1 MIRIHAIELLN
12 WDLQPHQQLRLGGGV
27 TLLTGENG
35 SGKTSVLDAIK
46 VALGV
51 TKLDAHRTIDGYLG
65 KQAAPVAMVRL
76 VLDNRPLEGTRR
88 RPLDRLQPSFGD
100 LATLAVA
107 FRSDGEKSWNHDYY
121 VLDGDSVPLSETSPR
136 GRRDSAGPRPLPGV
150 TTYRQHLRAI
160 GVSDQYRK
168 LLELGQGKMA
178 SLCALDGDA
187 LFDTLFDLIG
197 GRDTLVEWQT
207 RRTELAKKHR
217 EIEGVQDDLTH
228 HRQQLSEL
236 EARARRHGQWRQL
249 QRDIDASER
258 ALPHLQLAAARKQ
271 AEAVLA
277 EAQAAAAQRQK
288 FGEQLKALGERIVGL
303 DGMIAASKREQA
315 ELQSKIEA
323 ERGELTQRRKVH
335 LDAERELAVLDA
347 SRKAAEGIEPDDVGR
362 LQTTLEARR
371 VELAAGQQN
380 MSVRA
385 ARRDAID
392 ADLARLAQGL
402 LPFPRDVEQF
412 RDALRREG
420 IPHHLLAEVVDVAD
434 PAWIPA
440 LEGFLGA
447 LRLAVVV
454 HDAEGFDRA
463 VDLARRL
470 RYPHGVLA
478 PDVRGRSP
486 DDDDGLL
493 PMLLVKEPR
502 FRPLLARIVRRLVAG
517 NPQRPY
523 QPPRDGDSL
532 AEDGFLLGR
541 LVSRC
546 VAVEQRY
553 LGREALESRKKDLNA
568 ERRQL
573 GEVDEQWLRQ
583 EVECRKTLGKLD
595 KAISRQHDLQR
606 WLDARDRHADLNAHV
621 AHLAGKIGQ
630 LDTSLEA
637 LGKESMALQ
646 ARIASDEQQLQAA
659 RKDQQILQ
667 GDVDET
673 AKKVSELDLRCQ
685 AADVEYG
692 RCLAEPLLPKD
703 AAVEAVL
710 AESRS
715 REVLEARLETKRQ
728 ACNNFAEADRDPLVP
743 EHFERQKTELG
754 HVEQRLQR
762 LRQDLEETRRAAD
775 EAHEQYVT
783 TTRRV
788 FRSYFTQLGLSAE
801 HLGYRIEGRLEQ
813 RQDEQFRCDVRI
825 AVEDKAAVH
834 HDSEDLSGGQK
845 AALSMLMAMT
855 AVSLEGEGPGFFLVD
870 EPFAASDVGK
880 INELGRFL
888 QRTGARYLLS
898 MPTSADLQQC
908 QGWLRAVWV
917 CTKTRGGIDA
927 QGRPV
932 LALPIKQMFPVVE
945 EFDG

>member
-12 WDLQPHQQLRLGGGV
+12 WDLQPHQQLRLGAGV

-51 TKLDAHRTIDGYLG
+51 TKLDAQRTIDGYLG
-65 KQAAPVAMVRL
+65 KQAPPAAMIRI

-88 RPLDRLQPSFGD
+88 RPLDRLQPGFGD
-100 LATLAVA
+100 LATLAVV

-121 VLDGDSVPLSETSPR
+121 VLDGDAVPMSESSVRSK
-136 GRRDSAGPRPLPGV
+136 RDPTGPRPLPGV

-178 SLCALDGDA
+178 SLCALNGDA

-207 RRTELAKKHR
+207 RRGELAQKHR
-217 EIEGVQDDLTH
+217 EMEAVQTDLDH
-228 HRQQLSEL
+228 HRQQLGEL

-258 ALPHLQLAAARKQ
+258 AVPHLQLAAARKQ
-271 AEAVLA
+271 AETALA
-277 EAQAAAAQRQK
+277 ELQATTAHRRK
-288 FGEQLKALGERIVGL
+288 LGELLTALGQRIVGL
-303 DGMIAASKREQA
+303 EGTIAASKREQT
-315 ELQSKIEA
+315 ELQGKVDA
-323 ERGELTQRRKVH
+323 QRGELTQRREAH
-335 LDAERELAVLDA
+335 LQAEKELAVLDA
-347 SRKAAEGIEPDDVGR
+347 SRKAAQGVEPDDVER
-362 LQTTLEARR
+362 LQSTLEAQR
-371 VELAAGQQN
+371 VALAAGQHD
-380 MSVRA
+380 MEVRA
-385 ARRDAID
+385 ARREAID

-402 LPFPRDVEQF
+402 LPFPREVEQF

-434 PAWIPA
+434 PAWTPA

-447 LRLAVVV
+447 LRLAIVV

-463 VDLARRL
+463 ADLARRL
-470 RYPHGVLA
+470 HYPHGVLA

-486 DDDDGLL
+486 DDDEGMLPLL
-493 PMLLVKEPR
+493 VVKEPR
-502 FRPLLARIVRRLVAG
+502 FRPLLARIVRRLVPD

-523 QPPRDGDSL
+523 QPPRDGDWL

-541 LVSRC
+541 LVTRHA
-546 VAVEQRY
+546 AVDQRY
-553 LGREALESRKKDLNA
+553 LGRDALESRKNDLEA
-568 ERRQL
+568 ERRRL
-573 GEVDEQWLRQ
+573 DGADEQWRRQ
-583 EVECRKTLGKLD
+583 AAQCREAVAGSE
-595 KAISRQHDLQR
+595 KAIARQHALQG
-606 WLDARDRHADLNAHV
+606 WHEARDRHAELTATV
-621 AHLAGKIGQ
+621 ARLAGEIGQ
-630 LDTSLEA
+630 FETSLEA
-637 LGKESMALQ
+637 IGKEGLALQ
-646 ARIASDEQQLQAA
+646 ARIASDDQQLQTAS
-659 RKDQQILQ
+659 KDRQNLQ
-667 GDVDET
+667 REVDET
-673 AKKVSELDLRCQ
+673 TRKIGDLDLRCQ
-685 AADVEYG
+685 AADVECG
-692 RCLAEPLLPKD
+692 RCLAEPLPPKD

-715 REVLEARLETKRQ
+715 KEVLEARLETKRQ
-728 ACNNFAEADRDPLVP
+728 ACDNFAEADRDPLVP
-743 EHFERQKTELG
+743 EHFERQKIELG

-762 LRQDLEETRRAAD
+762 LGQDLDETRRAAD

-788 FRSYFTQLGLSAE
+788 FRAYFTALGRAAE
-801 HLGYRIEGRLEQ
+801 HLGYGIEGRLEQ

-855 AVSLEGEGPGFFLVD
+855 AVSLEDEGPGFFLVD

-908 QGWLRAVWV
+908 QDWLRAVWV

-927 QGRPV
+927 QGRPA
-932 LALPIKQMFPVVE
+932 LALPIKQMFPMVE
-945 EFDG
+945 SVDG